1 MGGERYGH
9 YSVLISHSSYVYS
22 MQRIIVLFIFEIAR
36 KFEHQLGMIKEFLL
50 VEYLLYFQMKG
61 YLGSALNKSRWRG
74 WQFR

>member
-1 MGGERYGH
+1 MKIYRPYLDL
-9 YSVLISHSSYVYS
+9 VLNKQI
-22 MQRIIVLFIFEIAR
+22 FNKIFEIAR

-74 WQFR
+74 WQFS